1 MGKWELTFGTICV
14 RNELNVE
21 CEIENYLIAK
31 LDWNKR
37 ELGLLWLVQIHQ
49 KA

>member
-1 MGKWELTFGTICV
+1 MGMGIGTICV
-14 RNELNVE
+14 RNKYKWKFE

-31 LDWNKR
+31 LDGNKR